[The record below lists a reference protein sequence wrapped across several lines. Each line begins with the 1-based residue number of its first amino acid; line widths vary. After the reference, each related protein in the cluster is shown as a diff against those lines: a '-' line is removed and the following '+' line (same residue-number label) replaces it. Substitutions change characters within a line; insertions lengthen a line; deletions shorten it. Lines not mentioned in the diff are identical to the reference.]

1 MRSNRP
7 SFTSKAVASVRAFY
21 AEIPEPLGLGPDP
34 LAQHLLPPVYLLPAR
49 AAERLGA
56 IPQASAALHR
66 AYGAISAGLTFH
78 VALRTHAIDEAL
90 GQSVAAGVK
99 QIVLLGAGFD
109 GRAYR
114 LPELAGT
121 RVFEVDHPNTQRDK
135 QERLAQA
142 NLQSYADISFVAVDF
157 EKDSLEQS
165 LRAAGFSSREKS
177 FWIWEGVTAYLTH
190 EAIRGTLE
198 AITRSSAPGS
208 RLAMTYV
215 RPPSQ
220 GADPSHPIVYRGMRT
235 LVHTGM
241 AVLSVVG
248 EPVRGFLDMEKLERL
263 AREAGFRI
271 ESDENARDW
280 AQKYWPGQSHGPF
293 EWERIA
299 VLVLPDDRASIP
311 K

>member
-7 SFTSKAVASVRAFY
+7 SFTSKAVASFRAFY
-21 AEIPEPLGLGPDP
+21 AEIPGPVGLGPDP

-49 AAERLGA
+49 MAERLGA
-56 IPQASAALHR
+56 IPLASTALHR
-66 AYGAISAGLTFH
+66 VYGAISAGLTLH
-78 VALRTHAIDEAL
+78 VALRTRAIDEAL

-135 QERLAQA
+135 QERLARA
-142 NLQSYADISFVAVDF
+142 KLQSYANISFVAVDF
-157 EKDSLEQS
+157 EKDSLEKS
-165 LRAAGFSSREKS
+165 LPAAGFVSSERS

-190 EAIRGTLE
+190 DAIRATLE
-198 AITRSSAPGS
+198 AIARSSAPGS
-208 RLAMTYV
+208 RVAMTYV

-220 GADPSHPIVYRGMRT
+220 GADPSRPLVYRGMRT

-248 EPVRGFLDMEKLERL
+248 EPVRGFLDMETVSGL
-263 AREAGFRI
+263 ARDTGFRVT
-271 ESDENARDW
+271 SDENARDW
-280 AQKYWPGQSHGPF
+280 ARKFWSGQSSGPF

-299 VLVLPDDRASIP
+299 VLESPDARA
-311 K
+311 